1 MNGVSVHG
9 VDGTVMLTLLI
20 TPSSLNLSLLVS
32 VLAHDGVTLLGSDQE
47 FMRMGILVVA
57 ERSTSINFTFGIIGI
72 SKG

>member
-32 VLAHDGVTLLGSDQE
+32 ILAHDGVTLLRSDQE

>member
-47 FMRMGILVVA
+47 FVRMGILVIA
-57 ERSTSINFTFGIIGI
+57 EASTSIDLSFRD
-72 SKG
+72 

>member
-32 VLAHDGVTLLGSDQE
+32 ILAHDGVTLLGSDQK

-72 SKG
+72 SKS

>member
-72 SKG
+72 SKS

>member
-20 TPSSLNLSLLVS
+20 TPSSLNFSLLVS

>member
-32 VLAHDGVTLLGSDQE
+32 ILAHDGVTLLRSDQE
-47 FMRMGILVVA
+47 FMRMGILIVA

>member
-32 VLAHDGVTLLGSDQE
+32 ILAHDGVTLLGSDQE

-57 ERSTSINFTFGIIGI
+57 ERSSSINFTFGIIGI

>member
-32 VLAHDGVTLLGSDQE
+32 ILAHDGVTLLGSDQE

>member
-57 ERSTSINFTFGIIGI
+57 KRSTSINFTFGIIGI

>member
-47 FMRMGILVVA
+47 FVRMGILVVA

>member
-20 TPSSLNLSLLVS
+20 TPSSLNLSFLVS
-32 VLAHDGVTLLGSDQE
+32 ILAHDGVTLLGSDQE